1 MKMNSASKKLAFSA
15 VMAALCMVATYAL
28 AFPFPSGIGYFN
40 VGDVVVLLAGWLLGP
55 IYGGLAAG
63 LGSMLADLFLGFASY
78 MPATF
83 VVKGCVAV
91 VGWALYSVCK
101 KLIKKEG
108 LDFLPRAISGLVAEL
123 VMALGYFVFEALILG
138 LGVGA
143 LASVTG
149 NLLQGL
155 CGCVG
160 AVAVMSALY
169 PLPAVRKL
177 FPALCA
183 RNG

>member
-1 MKMNSASKKLAFSA
+1 MRMASLSKKLAFTA
-15 VMAALCMVATYAL
+15 VMAALCTVATYAL

-40 VGDVVVLLAGWLLGP
+40 VGDVVVLLSGWLLGP
-55 IYGGLAAG
+55 IYGALAAG
-63 LGSMLADLFLGFASY
+63 IGSALADLFLGFVPY

-83 VVKGCVAV
+83 LVKGCVAV
-91 VGWALYSVCK
+91 VGWVLYALCK
-101 KLIKKEG
+101 KLIRKDG
-108 LDFLPRAISGLVAEL
+108 VDFLPRAISGLVAEL
-123 VMALGYFVFEALILG
+123 VMVFGYFAFEAVVLG

-143 LASVTG
+143 FASVAG

-155 CGCVG
+155 CGCIG
-160 AVAVMSALY
+160 AVVVMSSLY

-177 FPALCA
+177 FPALCV

>member
-1 MKMNSASKKLAFSA
+1 MKTSSLSKKLAFTA

-63 LGSMLADLFLGFASY
+63 LGSMMADLSLGFAAY

-91 VGWALYSVCK
+91 VGWLLYSVSK
-101 KLIKKEG
+101 KLIQKDAV
-108 LDFLPRAISGLVAEL
+108 DFLPRAISGLVAEL
-123 VMALGYFVFEALILG
+123 LMAFGYFVFEALVLG

-143 LASVTG
+143 WASVTG

-169 PLPAVRKL
+169 PMPAVRKL
-177 FPALCA
+177 FPALCV
-183 RNG
+183 RNS

>member
-1 MKMNSASKKLAFSA
+1 MKTSSLSKKLAFTA

-40 VGDVVVLLAGWLLGP
+40 VGDIVVLLAGWLLGP

-63 LGSMLADLFLGFASY
+63 LGSMMADLFLGFASY

-91 VGWALYSVCK
+91 VGWVLYSLCK
-101 KLIKKEG
+101 KLIRKDG
-108 LDFLPRAISGLVAEL
+108 VDFLPRAISGLVAEL
-123 VMALGYFVFEALILG
+123 VMVLGYFAFEALVLG

-149 NLLQGL
+149 NFLQGL

-169 PLPAVRKL
+169 PMPAVRKL
-177 FPALCA
+177 FPALCV
-183 RNG
+183 RNS